1 MKNGHGA
8 LTRTNHEWGSK
19 ARKEDDGARG
29 MRRRGRVDAI
39 NEALDEMDRDSQETA
54 EHHAEIN
61 RIMSE
66 LRMEDELRKKM
77 LDKLPPDKVG

>member
-19 ARKEDDGARG
+19 ARKEDDAARG

-39 NEALDEMDRDSQETA
+39 NEALDEMDRDSETA
-54 EHHAEIN
+54 AFH
-61 RIMSE
+61 RYE
-66 LRMEDELRKKM
+66 LNLFADALRLEDELRKKM
-77 LDKLPPDKVG
+77 LDNLTNRKVR